1 MIFSIDK
8 YNEFT
13 EKFEKYPEDSQHKY
27 IIVMLGAGLQ
37 GLNKTRLKDFLKELL
52 PNLKTVELTK
62 EINEVLQELVKEEFF
77 FTIENRGVTYYKVD
91 SVEYYLSVL
100 IKAKGYLQNEL
111 FHSAFKNIV
120 FEQKNYPTF
129 WGTLSYKPESVIR
142 DFVVPLTSK
151 LNYPL
156 LLSNYFNPEFSDPL
170 GTYSSTL
177 FFGLYTLYSF
187 GYLEDNLSPNLS
199 VEIWDFIYKS
209 SYTALLDGEVDVH
222 TLSTFEKYT
231 SKMYKDEGVMK
242 ALLLVCQGYTD
253 SALETIQNADNFDKA
268 FVELYVAIASKDKEK
283 VLEKVLSFAGIENI
297 QANFKK
303 KSSKFWQALSADQ
316 ELVLM
321 LLVYQKYKQQS
332 LSLLRNRYIY
342 FDKKSKEGFPSAFYS
357 ILLEA
362 VIYLSTNSSVD
373 GLLSEYELEEHL
385 RYHLH
390 ESLVNG
396 YGPLT
401 ITFTYWIYGK
411 LFGEKSSLDE
421 VTYLYLQNKA
431 IEFQKGGHQWYAS
444 LYASAV
450 VENRSSD
457 EDVDLSYLIDEDLFR
472 FEDILSA
479 GFEEEWELLL
489 QKMGAIAED
498 FHLIDKKENKGV
510 KEGRLLWVV
519 SDHRLYVQPMEQ
531 TKLKNGKWSK
541 PKKVSDT
548 RLLKK
553 GVKGMLEIDH
563 EILDK
568 AIRTY
573 GRGYMDFD
581 VLEVWKR
588 LEGHPNVVLESDDN
602 VSVIV
607 EKRPFELQIDEA
619 GEHYRISFDK
629 DINIDFPLKRE
640 TPTRV
645 IYYNVDK
652 KIKYWAENFPQEIVI
667 PKKGKKQL
675 KEAITALGQ
684 TLNIHSNVE
693 DIREEL
699 PEVKADQT
707 IHALLTPRG
716 NNILLEIYMK
726 PFKTIPPYVTP
737 AAGKTVLVEEV
748 DRVRTRAIRNLD
760 EEKALLEKFYYQR
773 PFLDNT
779 NDGHHAWELS
789 DREETLNALQEL
801 QFGDIKP
808 VVEWPKGVRFKLL
821 SKVGGENI
829 TMNIQS
835 KKRDWFAVS
844 GEVKVNEEVIVSLES
859 LLKAFKNDPNSSYVE
874 IEKDQFI
881 ALTDSLRKQ
890 LATLTSVAVEDK
902 LDFKVHRLSSYGA
915 LNALTNEALVR
926 SDKSWQTLQEQINT
940 ASETTYA
947 VPNTLQATLRDYQVE
962 GYQWL
967 SQLASWGGG
976 ACLAD
981 DMGLGKTLQGIAL
994 MVEKA
999 KDGPSLVVAPSSVT
1013 FNWVNEIRKFAPTLK
1028 PHLLY
1033 NTNNR
1038 EVLLKNA
1045 GAFDVI
1051 ICSYGLLQST
1061 YKPIVKKD
1069 WNIVLLDEAQAI
1081 KNKTTKRSQVAMQ
1094 LEGKMRIVTTG
1105 TPIENNLS
1113 ELWNLFQFIN
1123 PGLLGSWESFNK
1135 NFVLR
1140 IDSGDQHHAKS
1151 AKKVLRKLITPFILR
1166 RKKSEVLDELPS
1178 KTESVLSVSLSE
1190 DEMTLY
1196 EAHRRTALEE
1206 IEGVLE
1212 KNKDQNVQLQ
1222 VLAELTKLRQL
1233 CCHPSLVDH
1242 EFQLMGSKITLLLE
1256 TLHELKEGGHRA
1268 LIFSQFVGFLS
1279 IIKKYLEK
1287 EGISYQ
1293 YLDGSTTL
1301 KNREKG
1307 INAFQSGEGD
1317 VFLISL
1323 KAGGTGLNLTAADY
1337 VIHMDPW
1344 WNPAVEDQATDR
1356 AHRMGQKRP
1365 VTVYRLICKDTLE
1378 ERMIQLHSD
1387 KRELADDLLSG
1398 TNQATK
1404 LNTSELLKL
1413 LQKNETILEP

>member
-1 MIFSIDK
+1 MNFSIDR

-13 EKFEKYPEDSQHKY
+13 EKLDKYPKTTQYKY
-27 IIVMLGAGLQ
+27 IIVMIGAGLQ
-37 GLNKTRLKDFLKELL
+37 GLNKTRLKEFLKELL
-52 PNLKTVELTK
+52 PNLKTVQLTK
-62 EINEVLQELVKEEFF
+62 EITEVLQELLDEEFL
-77 FTIENRGVTYYKVD
+77 FTFEGRGVTYYKVEK
-91 SVEYYLSVL
+91 VELYLSVL
-100 IKAKGYLQNEL
+100 LKSKEYIEDPIFQK
-111 FHSAFKNIV
+111 AFKNIT
-120 FEQKNYPTF
+120 FEQKTFPTF
-129 WGTLSYKPESVIR
+129 WGTMSFRPETIIR
-142 DFVVPLTSK
+142 EFVVPMSK
-151 LNYPL
+151 LNSTL
-156 LLSNYFNPEFSDPL
+156 LITNYFNPEFEETSL
-170 GTYSSTL
+170 EYVSSL
-177 FFGLYTLYSF
+177 WFGLFSLYSF
-187 GYLEDNLSPNLS
+187 GYLEDNLTKNFNT
-199 VEIWDFIYKS
+199 EIWNLIYS
-209 SYTALLDGEVDVH
+209 RAYAALLDGVVDVY
-222 TLSTFEKYT
+222 SIITFDKYT
-231 SKMYKDEGVMK
+231 SKLYKDEGILK
-242 ALLLVCQGYTD
+242 ALLLFSQGFTS
-253 SALETIQNADNFDKA
+253 SALETIGKADRLDKS
-268 FVELYVAIASKDKEK
+268 FVEMYIILVSKEYDKT
-283 VLEKVLSFAGIENI
+283 LERILSLAGLDNVKTH
-297 QANFKK
+297 FKK
-303 KSSKFWQALSADQ
+303 KSSKFWTPLSTDQ
-316 ELVLM
+316 ELILM
-321 LLVYQKYKQQS
+321 LLLYQKYKQQS
-332 LSLLRNRYIY
+332 LTLLRNRYIY
-342 FDKKSKEGFPSAFYS
+342 FDKKSDIGFPSAFYS

-362 VIYLSTNSSVD
+362 VVLLSTNSTVD
-373 GLLSEYELEEHL
+373 NLLPEEELHGHL
-385 RYHLH
+385 RYHLQEAIIH
-390 ESLVNG
+390 G
-396 YGPLT
+396 YGPMSM
-401 ITFTYWIYGK
+401 TFTFWIYGK
-411 LFGEKSSLDE
+411 LFGQKVPLDKMIYHYFHSKTIE
-421 VTYLYLQNKA
+421 YQKA
-431 IEFQKGGHQWYAS
+431 GYKWYAS
-444 LYASAV
+444 LYADALG
-450 VENRSSD
+450 ENTSS
-457 EDVDLSYLIDEDLFR
+457 EEGVDLSYLIDEDLFR
-472 FEDILSA
+472 FEDVLSESS
-479 GFEEEWELLL
+479 EEEWELLL

-498 FHLIDKKENKGV
+498 FQLIDKKENKGV

-619 GEHYRISFDK
+619 GEHYRLSFDK

-652 KIKYWAENFPQEIVI
+652 KIKHWAESFPQEIII

-707 IHALLTPRG
+707 IYALLTPRG
-716 NNILLEIYMK
+716 NNILLELYMK
-726 PFKTIPPYVTP
+726 PFKTTPPYVTP
-737 AAGKTVLVEEV
+737 ASGKPVLVEEV
-748 DRVRTRAIRNLD
+748 DRVRTRAIRNLE
-760 EEKALLEKFYYQR
+760 EEKAFLEKFYYQR

-821 SKVGGENI
+821 SKVGGDNI

-859 LLKAFKNDPNSSYVE
+859 LLKAFKNDPNSNYVE

-902 LDFKVHRLSSYGA
+902 LDFRVHRLSSYGA

-994 MVEKA
+994 MVDKA

-1178 KTESVLSVSLSE
+1178 KTESVLSVNLSE

-1279 IIKKYLEK
+1279 IIRKYLER

-1378 ERMIQLHSD
+1378 ERMIQLHAD